1 MNLSEFRSA
10 KLHVDI
16 RSGRIAYADQGQGEA
31 IVFLHGVPLNSA
43 HWRDVI
49 GALRDGFRCI
59 APDLLGLGDTEKSP
73 EASLD
78 FTSQAGM
85 VLDFLDTLGVRDFHL
100 VGNDSGGA
108 ISQIIAC
115 AAPERVISL
124 TLTNCDVDANVP
136 PPAFAQ
142 AFGLA
147 KVGLLSKA
155 VGMMRFN
162 LALARSDFGLGVGFE
177 RVAHI
182 TPELVETYIGPLM
195 ANAERRKQLDQYV
208 AAFDSRHTVAVRDKL
223 AVLSAPTQILWG
235 TSDVFF
241 PIKDARWLAN
251 TIPGC
256 RRLLEAEG
264 ARLFFCE
271 ERPAWVAAH
280 VAEFAATARGHG

>member
-1 MNLSEFRSA
+1 MNIAEFRA
-10 KLHVDI
+10 GK
-16 RSGRIAYADQGQGEA
+16 RSTDTRYGRIAYADHGEGET

-49 GALRDGFRCI
+49 AQLRDRFRCV
-59 APDLLGLGDTEKSP
+59 APDLMGLGDTEASP
-73 EASLD
+73 ESELD
-78 FTSQAGM
+78 FTGQAAM
-85 VLDFLDTLGVRDFHL
+85 VLDFLDRLGVSAFHL

-115 AAPERVISL
+115 TAPERVRSL

-142 AFGLA
+142 AFALA

-155 VGMMRFN
+155 IGLMRGN

-177 RVAHI
+177 RPKHI
-182 TPELVETYIGPLM
+182 TSELVDTYIGPLVKT
-195 ANAERRKQLDQYV
+195 ADRQAQLNKYV
-208 AAFDSRHTVAVRDKL
+208 ACFDSRHTVALRDKL
-223 AVLSAPTQILWG
+223 ARLNSPTQILWG

-241 PIKDARWLAN
+241 PLKDAQWLAR

-256 RRLLEAEG
+256 RRLEQAEG

-271 ERPAWVAAH
+271 ERPTWAAAR
-280 VAEFAATARGHG
+280 VAEHIDNL